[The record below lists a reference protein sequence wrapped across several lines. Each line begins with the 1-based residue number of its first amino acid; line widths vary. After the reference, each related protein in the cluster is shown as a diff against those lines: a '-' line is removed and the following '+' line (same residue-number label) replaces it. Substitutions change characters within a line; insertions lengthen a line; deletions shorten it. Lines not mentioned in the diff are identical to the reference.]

1 LENGDLQI
9 GTSNGISKYEGF
21 QDNNL
26 GYRFRYYS
34 PSLTFGDSSRI
45 KILKK
50 LKPTLVGANNSVV
63 FMKWAYDFD
72 TTYATSEFTVGTQLT
87 GSFGESEYTTVEF
100 TGGQLTNQ
108 RSINTT
114 GYGTSVQVGLESE
127 IDGSPLSLQE
137 INVMALIGKLL

>member
-1 LENGDLQI
+1 MV
-9 GTSNGISKYEGF
+9 
-21 QDNNL
+21 
-26 GYRFRYYS
+26 R
-34 PSLTFGDSSRI
+34 DSERI

-50 LKPTLVGANNSVV
+50 LKPTLVGANSSVV
-63 FMKWAYDFD
+63 FMKWAYDFA
-72 TTYATSEFTVGTQLT
+72 TTYATAEFTVGTQIT
-87 GSFGESEYTTVEF
+87 GFYGESEYTTVEF

-108 RSINTT
+108 RSLNTT